1 MSGYPLLLEGTGIR
15 ALVVGGGTV
24 AHRKTIP
31 LLESGATVRVVAP
44 SVCGPL
50 RETARACARL
60 TLVERPYESADIGAE
75 TVVVAATGSRAVN
88 ARVAADA
95 RAGGRLVNVVDAPE
109 EGNCAT
115 VAVHRASGLVVG
127 VSAGGVPAAAARVRD
142 ALAQR
147 FDARYGAAVATL
159 GALRRRLLAAGQ
171 QQAWRDAA
179 EDLAGADFC
188 GTVEAGTF
196 AARAARWSTAGG
208 PGEEAGPDSAS
219 TRLAVADGDAEDTPW
234 A

>member
-1 MSGYPLLLEGTGIR
+1 MSGYPLLLDGTGIR
-15 ALVVGGGTV
+15 ALVVGGGHV

-50 RETARACARL
+50 RETAQACARL
-60 TLVERPYESADIGAE
+60 TLVERPYESGDIGAE
-75 TVVVAATGSRAVN
+75 TVVVAATSSRAVN
-88 ARVAADA
+88 ARVTADA

-115 VAVHRASGLVVG
+115 VAVHRAGGLVIG
-127 VSAGGVPAAAARVRD
+127 VSAGGVPGAAARVRD
-142 ALAQR
+142 ALGQR

-171 QQAWRDAA
+171 HQAWRDAA
-179 EDLAGADFC
+179 EDLAGAGFC

-196 AARAARWSTAGG
+196 AARAARWDTAGG
-208 PGEEAGPDSAS
+208 MGEQERPDDSSA
-219 TRLAVADGDAEDTPW
+219 RLAVADGDGEDTAW